1 MPQKPFIT
9 KFNGIL
15 RIFLSLKSYQ
25 FIMKK
30 ILFSISILTSVAF
43 FAQEITLD
51 KIYSGYYRG
60 KGISGISS
68 LKNGEDYAVIESGGI
83 TKYSYKTTQKN
94 GSIVEGR
101 FQSYTFND
109 DESKILLLKDSKS
122 IYRHSFLGKF
132 DVKDLKS
139 GKVMSLNN
147 GNFVQEPTF
156 SPDGNKVA
164 FVSDNN
170 LFYQDLNSGK
180 ITQITSDGKKNSI
193 LNGLADWVYEEEF
206 GHAKLYEWTK
216 NSDAIVFVKSN
227 ESEVPEM
234 MIPIYGK
241 QLYPSE
247 MRFKYPKAG
256 EKNSVVS
263 AQLYRLDTSKTIALN
278 LSNFKNYYIPDVYKT
293 AKADEIILI
302 TSERLQ
308 NASDVLK
315 VNTKTGNITKLFTE
329 SDKRWIDTDNVTL
342 EFLDDNSFIWG
353 AERDGNRHLY
363 WYNEDGKLKKQITKG
378 KWEVTNYYGYN
389 PKTKEVFIQTTQEG
403 SINKVISKVN
413 INSGKVT
420 LLSEKTGTN
429 SANFSHNYNYFIET
443 SSSAA
448 KPYTYVLKDGNGK
461 TLKELQNNEEQLK
474 KLRADNMVTK
484 EFFTIPNEAGDQMN
498 AWIMKPKDFDPN
510 KKYPL
515 FMFQYSG
522 PGSQQVTN
530 SWDQGNGL
538 WFNHLV
544 QKGYIVACVDGRG
557 TGYKGTEFKKV
568 TYLNLGKYEIEDQIA
583 AAKWFGK
590 QSYINKDRIGI
601 FGWSFGG
608 YMASLALTKGAD
620 VFKTGIAVAPVTNWR
635 YYDSVY
641 TERFMRTPQENPAGY
656 DDNSPTSYAELLKG
670 KFLLIHGT
678 ADDNVHFQ
686 NSMEFAEALIQNRK
700 QFEFMAYP
708 DKNHGIAGGQTRA
721 QLYQKMTDFLLNN
734 L

>member
-1 MPQKPFIT
+1 
-9 KFNGIL
+9 
-15 RIFLSLKSYQ
+15 
-25 FIMKK
+25 MKK
-30 ILFSISILTSVAF
+30 ILLSISILASVAYF
-43 FAQEITLD
+43 SQEITLD

-68 LKNGEDYAVIESGGI
+68 LKNGENYIVIEQGGI
-83 TKYSYKTTQKN
+83 AKYSYKTTQKEGN
-94 GSIVEGR
+94 IVDGNFE
-101 FQSYTFND
+101 SYIFND
-109 DESKILLLKDSKS
+109 DESKILLLKNSEP

-139 GKVMSLNN
+139 GKVINLNN
-147 GNFVQEPTF
+147 GNYVQEPTF
-156 SPDGNKVA
+156 SPDGSKVA
-164 FVSDNN
+164 FIADNN

-180 ITQITSDGKKNSI
+180 ITQITTDGKKNSI
-193 LNGLADWVYEEEF
+193 LNGLGDWVYEEEF

-234 MIPIYGK
+234 SIPIYGK

-256 EKNSVVS
+256 ENNSVVS
-263 AQLYRLDTSKTIALN
+263 AQLYRLDSAKTIALN

-315 VNTKTGNITKLFTE
+315 VNTKTGTITKLFTE

-342 EFLDDNSFIWG
+342 EFLADNSFIWG

-363 WYNEDGKLKKQITKG
+363 LYDENGKLKKQITKG
-378 KWEVTNYYGYN
+378 DWEVTNYYGYN
-389 PKTKEVFIQTTQEG
+389 PKTKEVFIQTTQQG
-403 SINKVISKVN
+403 SINKVVSKVN
-413 INSGKVT
+413 INTGKTT
-420 LLSEKTGTN
+420 LISNSTGTN
-429 SANFSHNYNYFIET
+429 SANFSQNYNYFIET

-461 TLKELQNNEEQLK
+461 TLKELQNNNEQLK
-474 KLRADNMVTK
+474 KLQQDNMVTK
-484 EFFTIPNEAGDQMN
+484 EFMTIPNEAGDQMN
-498 AWIMKPKDFDPN
+498 AWVMKPKDFDPN

-557 TGYKGTEFKKV
+557 TGYKGTEYKKT
-568 TYLNLGKYEIEDQIA
+568 TYLNLGKFEIDDQIA

-601 FGWSFGG
+601 FGWSYGG

-620 VFKTGIAVAPVTNWR
+620 VFKAGIAVAPVTNWR
-635 YYDSVY
+635 YYDSIY
-641 TERFMRTPQENPAGY
+641 TERFMRTPQENPGGY
-656 DDNSPTSYAELLKG
+656 DDNSPTTYANLLKG
-670 KFLLIHGT
+670 KYLLIHGT

-686 NSMEFAEALIQNRK
+686 NAMEFSEALIQNNK

-708 DKNHGIAGGQTRA
+708 DKNHGIYGGQTRP
-721 QLYQKMTDFLLNN
+721 QLYQKMTNFLLEN

>member
-1 MPQKPFIT
+1 
-9 KFNGIL
+9 
-15 RIFLSLKSYQ
+15 
-25 FIMKK
+25 MKK
-30 ILFSISILTSVAF
+30 LLFSISILTSVAF
-43 FAQEITLD
+43 FSQEITLD

-68 LKNGEDYAVIESGGI
+68 LKNGENYVIIEQDGI
-83 TKYSYKTTQKN
+83 AKYSYKTTKKEGN
-94 GSIVEGR
+94 IVDGR
-101 FQSYTFND
+101 FESYTFNE
-109 DESKILLLKDSKS
+109 DESKILLLKASEP

-139 GKVMSLNN
+139 GKILNLNN
-147 GNFVQEPTF
+147 GDFIQEPTF

-164 FVSDNN
+164 FIADNN
-170 LFYQDLNSGK
+170 LFYQDLNSGE
-180 ITQITSDGKKNSI
+180 ITQITTDGKKNSI
-193 LNGLADWVYEEEF
+193 LNGLGDWVYEEEF

-216 NSDAIVFVKSN
+216 NSDAIIFVKSD
-227 ESEVPEM
+227 ESTVPEM
-234 MIPIYGK
+234 SIPIYGK

-256 EKNSVVS
+256 ENNSVVS
-263 AQLYRLDTSKTIALN
+263 AQLYRLDSAKTMSLN

-315 VNTKTGNITKLFTE
+315 VNTKTGAITKLFTE

-342 EFLDDNSFIWG
+342 EFLADNSFIWG

-363 WYNEDGKLKKQITKG
+363 LYDENGKLKKQITKG
-378 KWEVTNYYGYN
+378 NWEVTNYYGYN
-389 PKTKEVFIQTTQEG
+389 PKSKEVFIQTTQQG
-403 SINKVISKVN
+403 SINKVVSKVN
-413 INSGKVT
+413 IVTGKTT
-420 LLSEKTGTN
+420 LISNTSGTN
-429 SANFSHNYNYFIET
+429 SANFSQNYNYFIET
-443 SSSAA
+443 SSSAT

-461 TLKELQNNEEQLK
+461 TLKELQNNDDQLK
-474 KLRADNMVTK
+474 KLQADNWVAK
-484 EFFTIPNEAGDQMN
+484 EYFTIPNEVGDQMN
-498 AWIMKPKDFDPN
+498 AWVMKPKDFDPN

-530 SWDQGNGL
+530 SWDQGNGF

-557 TGYKGTEFKKV
+557 TGYKGTEYKKT
-568 TYLNLGKYEIEDQIA
+568 TYLNLGKFEIDDQIA

-601 FGWSFGG
+601 FGWSYGG
-608 YMASLALTKGAD
+608 YMTSLALTKGAD
-620 VFKTGIAVAPVTNWR
+620 IFKAGIAVAPVTNWR
-635 YYDSVY
+635 YYDSIY

-656 DDNSPTSYAELLKG
+656 DDNSPTTYANLLKG
-670 KFLLIHGT
+670 KYLLIHGT

-686 NSMEFAEALIQNRK
+686 NSMEFSEALIQNKK

-708 DKNHGIAGGQTRA
+708 DKNHGIYGGQTRP
-721 QLYQKMTDFLLNN
+721 QLYQKMTNFLLEN

>member
-1 MPQKPFIT
+1 
-9 KFNGIL
+9 
-15 RIFLSLKSYQ
+15 
-25 FIMKK
+25 MKK
-30 ILFSISILTSVAF
+30 IFVSISIFTSVAF

-68 LKNGEDYAVIESGGI
+68 LKNGENYAVIEAGGI
-83 TKYSYKTTQKN
+83 AKYDYKTSQKLGN
-94 GSIVEGR
+94 IVDGR
-101 FQSYTFND
+101 YQSYSFNQ
-109 DESKILLLKDSKS
+109 DESKILLLKQSEG

-139 GKVMSLNN
+139 NKVTSLNN
-147 GNFVQEPTF
+147 GNFIQEPSF

-164 FVSDNN
+164 FIADNN
-170 LFYQDLNSGK
+170 LYYEDLNSGK
-180 ITQITSDGKKNSI
+180 ITQISTDGKKNSI
-193 LNGLADWVYEEEF
+193 LNGLSDWVYEEEF
-206 GHAKLYEWTK
+206 GHAKLYEWTQ

-234 MIPIYGK
+234 LIPIYGK

-263 AQLYRLDTSKTIALN
+263 AQLYRLDQATTIPLD
-278 LSNFKNYYIPDVYKT
+278 LSNFKNYYIPDVYRT

-302 TSERLQ
+302 TSERIQ
-308 NASDVLK
+308 NASDILK
-315 VNTKTGNITKLFTE
+315 VNTKTGKIIKLFTE

-342 EFLDDNSFIWG
+342 EFLSDNSFIWG
-353 AERDGNRHLY
+353 AERDGHRHLY
-363 WYNEDGKLKKQITKG
+363 WYDQNGKLKKQITKG
-378 KWEVTNYYGYN
+378 DWEVTNYYGYN
-389 PKTKEVFIQTTQEG
+389 PKTKEVLVQTTQKG

-413 INSGKVT
+413 IESGKSSIISNT
-420 LLSEKTGTN
+420 EGTN
-429 SANFSHNYNYFIET
+429 SANFSKNYNYFIET
-443 SSSAA
+443 SSSAS

-461 TLKELQNNEEQLK
+461 TVKELQNNDEQLK
-474 KLRADNMVTK
+474 KLQADNMVVK
-484 EFFTIPNEAGDQMN
+484 EFMTIPNAAGDQMN
-498 AWIMKPKDFDPN
+498 AWVMKPKDFDPN

-522 PGSQQVTN
+522 PGSQSVSN
-530 SWDQGNGL
+530 SWDQGNGF

-544 QKGYIVACVDGRG
+544 QQGYIVACVDGRG
-557 TGYKGTEFKKV
+557 TGYKGTDYKKV
-568 TYLNLGKYEIEDQIA
+568 TYLNLGKYEIEDQIE

-590 QSYINKDRIGI
+590 QSYINKERIGI

-635 YYDSVY
+635 YYDTVY
-641 TERFMRTPQENPAGY
+641 TERFMRTPQENPGGY
-656 DDNSPTSYAELLKG
+656 DDNSPTSYAKLMKG

-686 NSMEFAEALIQNRK
+686 NSMEFSEALIQNKK

-708 DKNHGIAGGQTRA
+708 DKNHGIGGGNTRP
-721 QLYQKMTDFLLNN
+721 QLYQKMTDFILNN

>member
-1 MPQKPFIT
+1 
-9 KFNGIL
+9 
-15 RIFLSLKSYQ
+15 
-25 FIMKK
+25 MKK
-30 ILFSISILTSVAF
+30 ILFSISILASVAF
-43 FAQEITLD
+43 FSQEITLD

-68 LKNGEDYAVIESGGI
+68 LKNGENYIVIEQGGI
-83 TKYSYKTTQKN
+83 AKYSYKTTQKEGN
-94 GSIVEGR
+94 IVDGN
-101 FQSYTFND
+101 FQSYIFND
-109 DESKILLLKDSKS
+109 DESKILLLKESEP

-139 GKVMSLNN
+139 GKVLNLNN

-156 SPDGNKVA
+156 SPDGSKVA
-164 FVSDNN
+164 FIADNN

-180 ITQITSDGKKNSI
+180 ITQITTDGKKNSI

-234 MIPIYGK
+234 SIPIYGK

-256 EKNSVVS
+256 ENNSVVS
-263 AQLYRLDTSKTIALN
+263 AQLYRLDSAKTIALN

-308 NASDVLK
+308 NASDILK
-315 VNTKTGNITKLFTE
+315 VNTKTGAITKLFTE

-342 EFLDDNSFIWG
+342 EFLTDNSFIWG

-363 WYNEDGKLKKQITKG
+363 WYDQNGKLKKQITKG
-378 KWEVTNYYGYN
+378 DWEVTNYYGYN
-389 PKTKEVFIQTTQEG
+389 PKTQEVFIQTTQQG
-403 SINKVISKVN
+403 SINKVVSKVN
-413 INSGKVT
+413 INTGKTT
-420 LLSEKTGTN
+420 LISNSTGTN
-429 SANFSHNYNYFIET
+429 SANFSQNYNYFIET

-474 KLRADNMVTK
+474 KLQQDNMVIK
-484 EFFTIPNEAGDQMN
+484 EFMTIPNEAGDQMN
-498 AWIMKPKDFDPN
+498 AWVMKPKDFDPN

-522 PGSQQVTN
+522 PGSQQVSN

-557 TGYKGTEFKKV
+557 TGYKGTEYKKT
-568 TYLNLGKYEIEDQIA
+568 TYLNLGKFEIDDQIA

-601 FGWSFGG
+601 FGWSYGG

-620 VFKTGIAVAPVTNWR
+620 VFKAGIAVAPVTNWR
-635 YYDSVY
+635 YYDSIY
-641 TERFMRTPQENPAGY
+641 TERFMRTPQENPGGY
-656 DDNSPTSYAELLKG
+656 DDNSPTSYANLLKG
-670 KFLLIHGT
+670 KYLLIHGT

-686 NSMEFAEALIQNRK
+686 NSMEFSEALIQNNK

-708 DKNHGIAGGQTRA
+708 DKNHGIYGGQTRP
-721 QLYQKMTDFLLNN
+721 QLYQKMTNFLLEN

>member
-1 MPQKPFIT
+1 
-9 KFNGIL
+9 
-15 RIFLSLKSYQ
+15 
-25 FIMKK
+25 MKK
-30 ILFSISILTSVAF
+30 LFQSVSILISIAT

-68 LKNGEDYAVIESGGI
+68 LKNGENYAIIESGGI
-83 TKYSYKTTQKN
+83 AKYSYKTLQK
-94 GSIVEGR
+94 VENIIDGN
-101 FQSYTFND
+101 FQSYEFNN
-109 DESKILLLKDSKS
+109 DESKILLLTDRQP

-132 DVKDLKS
+132 DVKDMKS
-139 GKVMSLNN
+139 GNVLHLNT
-147 GNFVQEPTF
+147 GNFLQEPTF

-164 FVSDNN
+164 FIAENN
-170 LFYQDLNSGK
+170 LYYQDLNSEK

-216 NSDAIVFVKSN
+216 NSDAIVFVKSD

-234 MIPIYGK
+234 YIPIYKK

-263 AQLYRLDTSKTIALN
+263 AHLFRLDSKKITPLN

-315 VNTKTGNITKLFTE
+315 VNTKTGSIQKLFTE
-329 SDKRWIDTDNVTL
+329 TDDKWVDTDNVTL
-342 EFLDDNSFIWG
+342 QFLDDNSFIWG
-353 AERDGNRHLY
+353 SERDGNRHLY
-363 WYNEDGKLKKQITKG
+363 WYDENGKLKKQITKG
-378 KWEVTNYYGYN
+378 NWEVISYYGFN
-389 PKTKEVFIQTTQEG
+389 PKTKEVFVQTTENG
-403 SINKVISKVN
+403 SINKVVSKIN
-413 INSGKVT
+413 IQTGKSMI
-420 LLSEKTGTN
+420 LSNDEGNN
-429 SANFSHNYNYFIET
+429 SANFSKNHNYFIET
-443 SSSAA
+443 YSSA
-448 KPYTYVLKDGNGK
+448 KTPHTFTLKDGNGK
-461 TLKELQNNEEQLK
+461 ILKELQNNEELLN
-474 KLRADNMVTK
+474 KLNADNFTEK
-484 EFFTIPNEAGDQMN
+484 EFFTVPNEAGDQMN
-498 AWIMKPKDFDPN
+498 AWIIKPKNFDPN

-522 PGSQQVTN
+522 PGSQQVAN
-530 SWDQGNGL
+530 SWDGGNAI
-538 WFNHLV
+538 WFEMLA
-544 QKGYIVACVDGRG
+544 QKGYLVACVDGRG
-557 TGYKGTEFKKV
+557 TGFKGTKFKKI

-583 AAKWFGK
+583 AAKWFAK
-590 QSYINKDRIGI
+590 QSYVDKDRIGI

-620 VFKTGIAVAPVTNWR
+620 TFKMGIAVAPVTNWR
-635 YYDSVY
+635 YYDTVY
-641 TERFMRTPQENPAGY
+641 TERFLRTPQENPKGY
-656 DDNSPTSYAELLKG
+656 DENSPTEFAKLMKG
-670 KFLLIHGT
+670 NFLLIHGT

-686 NSMEFAEALIQNRK
+686 NSMEFSEALIQANK

-708 DKNHGIAGGQTRA
+708 DKNHGIYGGYTRP
-721 QLYQKMTDFLLNN
+721 QLYQKMTDFILEN